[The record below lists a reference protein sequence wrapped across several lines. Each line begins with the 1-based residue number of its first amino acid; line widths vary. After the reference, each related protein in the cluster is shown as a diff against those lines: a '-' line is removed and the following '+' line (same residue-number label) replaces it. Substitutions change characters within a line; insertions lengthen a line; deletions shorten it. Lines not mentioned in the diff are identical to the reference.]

1 MYNTQGG
8 GKHNDGIISL
18 ESDEQALA
26 HITAHAGNLPSAQF
40 GALAIAGCGRE
51 MSRRQRDAKSFAAS
65 GSAPMTN
72 TLDYR
77 DQPAVKEIYGAYEV
91 FTGKNRLL
99 SRRCEFSYNYTWT
112 MINQQI
118 YTRTQKS

>member
-1 MYNTQGG
+1 MYNIQGG
-8 GKHNDGIISL
+8 GKCNDGISL

-51 MSRRQRDAKSFAAS
+51 MSRCQRDAKSFAAS

-77 DQPAVKEIYGAYEV
+77 DQPPVKEIYGAYEV
-91 FTGKNRLL
+91 LTGKDR
-99 SRRCEFSYNYTWT
+99 FSNCQYEVSHNCTWT
-112 MINQQI
+112 MINHQI
-118 YTRTQKS
+118 YTCTQKS